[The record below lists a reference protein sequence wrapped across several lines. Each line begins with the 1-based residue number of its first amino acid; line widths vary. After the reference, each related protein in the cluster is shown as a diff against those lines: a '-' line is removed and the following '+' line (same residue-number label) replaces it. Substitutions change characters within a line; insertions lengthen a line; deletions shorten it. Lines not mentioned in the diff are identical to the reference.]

1 MGEPAL
7 ILLDTHVLVWLAVEP
22 NRLSPAAAIS
32 IRESRERG
40 GVCISAITIWEMA
53 LLAKKGRVQVS
64 GSLEAFVYDTIAPLV
79 VKVMSPAICISAV
92 SLPDEIPRDPAD
104 RLIAA
109 TSIVEALPLVTADEK
124 LRRSTLLQTIW

>member
-79 VKVMSPAICISAV
+79 VKPMSPAICISAV
-92 SLPDEIPRDPAD
+92 SLPDEISKDPAD